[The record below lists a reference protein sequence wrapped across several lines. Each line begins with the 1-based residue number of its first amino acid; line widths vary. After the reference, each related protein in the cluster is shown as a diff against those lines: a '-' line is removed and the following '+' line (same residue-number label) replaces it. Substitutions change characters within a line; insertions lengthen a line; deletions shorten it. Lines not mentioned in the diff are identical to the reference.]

1 MVSIAGGLG
10 FWLLGVLLLVR
21 TLGESYTVNTAAD
34 TRNSRLASFGGAMYR
49 WSRGTHR
56 PRDMP
61 TARIKRRK
69 PRRTAPINAEPY
81 LSVIACTRD
90 DGYSDK
96 NETSKA
102 RLGHAAHMF
111 SCAEQLSDQDACV
124 TYSLSIRGLFGN
136 TCRWSQRTRETLV
149 SASLRTDAVPCPV
162 CFLSSCCIRSF
173 RPLQVQRTRNFI
185 NSVAW
190 LANASETVIELII
203 VDWNP
208 PGPDSTLERR
218 FAPW

>member
-1 MVSIAGGLG
+1 MVAGTEKSPPTRPPPVTTRVRA
-10 FWLLGVLLLVR
+10 FIWLLGVLLLVR

-102 RLGHAAHMF
+102 RFGHAAHMF
-111 SCAEQLSDQDACV
+111 SCAEQLSDQDACDV
-124 TYSLSIRGLFGN
+124 FSFN
-136 TCRWSQRTRETLV
+136 TG
-149 SASLRTDAVPCPV
+149 AV
-162 CFLSSCCIRSF
+162 R
-173 RPLQVQRTRNFI
+173 
-185 NSVAW
+185 
-190 LANASETVIELII
+190 
-203 VDWNP
+203 
-208 PGPDSTLERR
+208 
-218 FAPW
+218 